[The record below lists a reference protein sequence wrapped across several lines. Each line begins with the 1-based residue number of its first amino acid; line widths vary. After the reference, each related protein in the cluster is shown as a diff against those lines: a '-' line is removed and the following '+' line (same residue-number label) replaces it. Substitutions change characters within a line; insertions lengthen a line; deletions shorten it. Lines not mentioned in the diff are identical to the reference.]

1 MEKPTCIG
9 LIRAS
14 AKTTKKDG
22 GQAGSESQRAEQSA
36 GMQGVWEG
44 A

>member
-14 AKTTKKDG
+14 AKKDG

-36 GMQGVWEG
+36 GMQGVGEG